1 MRMEEHEV
9 IVYTTPHCPW
19 CAAVKEYLRERDIPF
34 TEIDV
39 SEDRQAAM
47 EMVEKSGQM
56 GVPVIEI
63 DGEIVVGFD
72 KERLDYLLGLH

>member
-1 MRMEEHEV
+1 MTV
-9 IVYTTPHCPW
+9 KIYTTPSCPY
-19 CAAVKEYLRERDIPF
+19 CQMAKSFFREKGVEF
-34 TEIDV
+34 QEINV
-39 SEDRQAAM
+39 AEDRESLL

-72 KERLDYLLGLH
+72 LPRLTELLAEVSKIND